1 MINDCDE
8 LMISR
13 INEDDE
19 MPLEMDDND
28 FKLVK
33 TENVFNFKIREVF
46 PDDAGLYKVCLKRDD
61 LL

>member
-1 MINDCDE
+1 VIDDCDE

-13 INEDDE
+13 INEDEE

-28 FKLVK
+28 FILVK

-46 PDDAGLYKVCLKRDD
+46 PDDAGLYKVCFKRENV
-61 LL
+61 L